1 MAKVEIK
8 MGEIGGASA
17 PELIWKNPS
26 PYTAFSAQTISPSSA
41 GWVSGKSI
49 ADYDGVIVGVY
60 EYASQGSSR
69 DASLCYI
76 PKSISG
82 ISNLSSVHI
91 DNIMTRNSYSNSR
104 TVTYTSNGLS
114 FTSSNDN
121 YNIPHYIWGV
131 KGALSE

>member
-1 MAKVEIK
+1 MLIK
-8 MGEIGGASA
+8 ADMYAAGGGSA

-26 PYTAFSAQTISPSSA
+26 PYSAFSAQTISPSSA

-49 ADYDGVIVGVY
+49 DDYDGVIVGVY

-69 DASLCYI
+69 DSALCYI
-76 PKSISG
+76 PKSSSG
-82 ISNLSSVHI
+82 ISNLSSLHI
-91 DNIMTRNSYSNSR
+91 DDITTRNSYSNPR

-114 FTSSNDN
+114 FTSSNNN

>member
-1 MAKVEIK
+1 MLVK
-8 MGEIGGASA
+8 MESNAVGGGSA

-49 ADYDGVIVGVY
+49 DDYDGVIVGVY

-69 DASLCYI
+69 DSALCYI

-82 ISNLSSVHI
+82 ITNLSSLHI
-91 DNIMTRNSYSNSR
+91 DDIMTRNSYSNPR

-114 FTSSNDN
+114 FTSSNNN